1 MGINRMIDINI
12 AMGDLEYLMREGL
25 NDPRA
30 LAPEGLEVTKRIL
43 RDALTLLERGKEY
56 KEALEFLFGYAD
68 GTNELFIK
76 QMEHIRKEYFPKR
89 EKTNSVGKI
98 MQLVAAV
105 IGNYNI
111 EEWKPKEIRENTFK
125 KEENK
130 NENERKE

>member
-1 MGINRMIDINI
+1 
-12 AMGDLEYLMREGL
+12 MGDLEYLIRDGL
-25 NDPRA
+25 GDPRS
-30 LAPEGLEVTKRIL
+30 LTPKGLRTITKIL
-43 RDALTLLERGKEY
+43 RDVYTLLERGKEY

-68 GTNELFIK
+68 GTNDWFIK

-98 MQLVAAV
+98 TQLVAAV

-111 EEWKPKEIRENTFK
+111 EEWKPKEIRKNIFK

-130 NENERKE
+130 NGKEHKE